1 MKHRSIIGCILFGLI
16 GAAGLWAQAAQEPT
30 AQQVQA
36 AIQAQTASS
45 AADGPT
51 LKPNPLALLRKF
63 EPAADEEYRLG
74 RGDLITIDFSG
85 RPEMQAKLAIGPDGR
100 ISLPLAGEIM
110 LDGLTRAEA
119 AQTIQTTLSKFYSNL
134 EVQVAVT
141 QYTANKILVLGAVE
155 HPGTILFEGAPTL
168 LEALT
173 RAGMQTMGVNNP
185 QRYVPERCAVY
196 RGSNEV
202 AWVQL
207 RELLETGN
215 TLADIRLRRGD
226 IVYVPNMSEQFVS
239 ILGEVQH
246 PGAIPL
252 HYNSS
257 LASVLAEAGG
267 FTDHAGAKPHIQI
280 VDPKL
285 GKSRDVTLS
294 SLLNPAKSLEVTL
307 HPGEIIYVHQSGFYH
322 ATFFLERLN
331 PLIQIASWAFYAGVL

>member
-1 MKHRSIIGCILFGLI
+1 MKHRSIIGCIFFGLT
-16 GAAGLWAQAAQEPT
+16 GMAGLWAQAAQQPT
-30 AQQVQA
+30 AQQ
-36 AIQAQTASS
+36 IQAELQAQAEKAQS
-45 AADGPT
+45 GEPR
-51 LKPNPLALLRKF
+51 LKPNPFELLRKF
-63 EPAADEEYRLG
+63 EPAANEEYRLG
-74 RGDLITIDFSG
+74 SGDLITIDFSG
-85 RPEMQAKLAIGPDGR
+85 RPEMQAKLAVGPDGR
-100 ISLPLAGEIM
+100 ISLPLAGEIV

-119 AQTIQTTLSKFYSNL
+119 AQTIQTKLSKYYTNL

-155 HPGTILFEGAPTL
+155 HPGAILFEGAPTL

-173 RAGMQTMGVNNP
+173 RAGMQTVGVYNP
-185 QRYVPERCAVY
+185 QRYVPDRCAVY

-215 TLADIRLRRGD
+215 ALADLRLRRGD

-239 ILGEVQH
+239 VLGEVQH

-267 FTDHAGAKPHIQI
+267 FAEHAGAKPHIQI
-280 VDPKL
+280 VDPKS
-285 GKSRDVTLS
+285 GKSRDVTLA
-294 SLLNPAKSLEVTL
+294 SLLDPAKTLEIKL
-307 HPGEIIYVHQSGFYH
+307 HPGEVIYVHQSGFYH
-322 ATFFLERLN
+322 ATYFLERLS
-331 PLIQIASWAFYAGVL
+331 PLFQVVSWAFYSGAL